1 MDKTIPLH
9 ILLVIMKTLSLCMAV
24 LVISTS
30 LFADTLV
37 LKNGKKI
44 EGTVVEEDAEG
55 YRIRDSQGI
64 VIFVK
69 KSQLDAN
76 ASQITKEPEPDTSKA
91 KNEQPEIT
99 SKNPSSVAEVARESR
114 DNKKGNVRVL
124 RKEDLDKMPEVS
136 IIGTETAVEEEGEEG
151 SDPAEERTTEDRTS
165 VRSEEYWKEETRR
178 FAISIRDAQRDAEEL
193 DQECEDLGKQAAYA
207 VTDPTQYV
215 EINGVLIPIAGSGYD
230 ASTIQAAQEVCRDAE
245 KAKKELSRLQQD
257 LEEFQDYARRQGA
270 LPGWVDPD
278 RL

>member
-1 MDKTIPLH
+1 
-9 ILLVIMKTLSLCMAV
+9 MKTLSFCIAV
-24 LVISTS
+24 LLMGTS

-44 EGTVVEEDAEG
+44 EGAVVEEGAEG

-76 ASQITKEPEPDTSKA
+76 ASQITKIKQQPAMSDTKV
-91 KNEQPEIT
+91 EQPDNP
-99 SKNPSSVAEVARESR
+99 SKNSSSVAEIARESR

-136 IIGTETAVEEEGEEG
+136 IIGTETAVDEEGEEG

-178 FAISIRDAQRDAEEL
+178 SQSQFATLNAMRMNWI
-193 DQECEDLGKQAAYA
+193 K
-207 VTDPTQYV
+207 
-215 EINGVLIPIAGSGYD
+215 N
-230 ASTIQAAQEVCRDAE
+230 
-245 KAKKELSRLQQD
+245 AKI
-257 LEEFQDYARRQGA
+257 
-270 LPGWVDPD
+270 
-278 RL
+278 